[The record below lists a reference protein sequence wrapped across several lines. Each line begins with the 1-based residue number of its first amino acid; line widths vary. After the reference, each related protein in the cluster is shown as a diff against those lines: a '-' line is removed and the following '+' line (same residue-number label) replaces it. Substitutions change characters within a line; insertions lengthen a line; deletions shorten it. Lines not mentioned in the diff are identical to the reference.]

1 MSILPQGRIFAIP
14 KKSSTLADAL
24 PQLQQ
29 MEKFKI
35 IAKTFQGIEDVLV
48 EELEELK
55 AENITKGHRM
65 VTFTGDKEMLY
76 RANFCLRT
84 AVRILKPIL
93 NFKAK
98 TADDVYEAVRQVEW
112 ADIMDLSTSFSVDS
126 VVNSNDF
133 RHSKFVAYK
142 VKDAIVDYFREKT
155 GQRPNISISNPEL
168 RLNIHITDEDCTLSL
183 DSSGESLH
191 QRGYRVGTVEAPIN
205 EVLAAALVKLSG
217 WKYDCDLID
226 PFCGSGTILI
236 EAALMARNI
245 YPGVFRKKFGFEN
258 WKDFDSE
265 LLQEIY
271 NDDSNEREFHH
282 KLYGY
287 DINNP
292 NIEVA
297 AKNCKS
303 AGVADIIELQ
313 QRDFRKFE
321 KPAEK
326 SIIITNPPYGE
337 RLVSQNTLS
346 LYKSIGERLKHEF
359 GGGEAWIICSR
370 EECFDQIGLKPSIK
384 IPLFN
389 GKLDCEFRK
398 YQMFEGKFND
408 FRAKGGD
415 VKTDEERE
423 KMAEKKRFRQN
434 RESFKQRFEDE
445 EREYAPQDFVDA
457 NPDFLKLRNRHN
469 DFERFRKGRI
479 RHEEKQ
485 KERDNDGERRG
496 RRDKPFGKNDGRKG
510 GGRKFS
516 GGRRK
521 DFEKD

>member
-1 MSILPQGRIFAIP
+1 
-14 KKSSTLADAL
+14 
-24 PQLQQ
+24 
-29 MEKFKI
+29 MEKFEI
-35 IAKTFQGIEDVLV
+35 IAKTFQGIEDVLAG
-48 EELEELK
+48 ELEELG
-55 AENITKGHRM
+55 AENISKGHRM

-84 AVRILKPIL
+84 AVRILKPIIHF
-93 NFKAK
+93 NAK
-98 TADDVYEAVRQVEW
+98 SADDVYDGVRKVEW
-112 ADIMDLSTSFSVDS
+112 GDIMDITTSFSVDS
-126 VVNSNDF
+126 VVNSNEF

-142 VKDAIVDYFREKT
+142 VKDAIVDYFREKM
-155 GQRPNISISNPEL
+155 GKRPNISISNPEL
-168 RLNIHITDEDCTLSL
+168 RLNIHITDNDCTLSL
-183 DSSGESLH
+183 DASGESLH
-191 QRGYRVGTVEAPIN
+191 QRGYRVATVEAPIN
-205 EVLAAALVKLSG
+205 EVLAAALIKLSG
-217 WKYDCDLID
+217 WQYDCDLID

-245 YPGVFRKKFGFEN
+245 YPGIFRKKFAFEN
-258 WKDFDSE
+258 WKDFDPE
-265 LLQEIY
+265 LLQNIY
-271 NDDSNEREFHH
+271 NDDSNEREFQH

-292 NIEVA
+292 NLEVA

-303 AGVADIIELQ
+303 TGVADIIELQ
-313 QRDFRKFE
+313 QRDFRKFVKPEE
-321 KPAEK
+321 KAV
-326 SIIITNPPYGE
+326 IITNPPYGE
-337 RLVSQNTLS
+337 RLVSQDTLG
-346 LYKSIGERLKHEF
+346 LYKIIGERLKHEF
-359 GGGEAWIICSR
+359 GGGEAWIISSR

-415 VKTDEERE
+415 VKTAEERE

-434 RESFKQRFEDE
+434 RESFKQRFEDDG
-445 EREYAPQDFVDA
+445 RDYVDQDFVDA

-479 RHEEKQ
+479 RHDEKQ
-485 KERDNDGERRG
+485 KGERTGGFSGEERE
-496 RRDKPFGKNDGRKG
+496 RRNKPFGKGGAGHKG
-510 GGRKFS
+510 GGRKFT

-521 DFEKD
+521 DFDKE